1 MENVPQSI
9 RASLTAIT
17 ENKIALLLLVNLFL
31 VLVGMFLDDAS
42 GILLAG
48 PMLMPIMAA
57 IGVDPVHF
65 GAILGVN
72 LGMGLIKPPT
82 APILY
87 FAGAV
92 GKASLPS
99 MLGPTLTFILL
110 SSLPVLLTSEER
122 RVRKARDRTC

>member
-1 MENVPQSI
+1 
-9 RASLTAIT
+9 
-17 ENKIALLLLVNLFL
+17 
-31 VLVGMFLDDAS
+31 MFLDDAS

-65 GAILGVN
+65 CAILGVN
-72 LGMGLIKPPT
+72 LGMGLITPPT

-99 MLGPTLTFILL
+99 MLGPPQHFLFLCSSAERPVGHTCVRTFMLRGCP
-110 SSLPVLLTSEER
+110 S
-122 RVRKARDRTC
+122 

>member
-1 MENVPQSI
+1 
-9 RASLTAIT
+9 
-17 ENKIALLLLVNLFL
+17 
-31 VLVGMFLDDAS
+31 MFLDDAS

-72 LGMGLIKPPT
+72 LGMGLITPPT

-99 MLGPTLTFILL
+99 MLGPTLHFIFLCY
-110 SSLPVLLTSEER
+110 LPVLRSEEHTSELQSLLLHSY
-122 RVRKARDRTC
+122 ALFCL

>member
-1 MENVPQSI
+1 
-9 RASLTAIT
+9 
-17 ENKIALLLLVNLFL
+17 
-31 VLVGMFLDDAS
+31 MFLDDAS

-72 LGMGLIKPPT
+72 LGMGLITPPT

-99 MLGPTLTFILL
+99 MLGPTLHFIFLCY
-110 SSLPVLLTSEER
+110 LPVLMLTTFVPALSLALPSLVLGYGGSNR
-122 RVRKARDRTC
+122 RAAGDRKSHRLNSSP

>member
-1 MENVPQSI
+1 
-9 RASLTAIT
+9 
-17 ENKIALLLLVNLFL
+17 
-31 VLVGMFLDDAS
+31 
-42 GILLAG
+42 
-48 PMLMPIMAA
+48 MLMPIMAA

-72 LGMGLIKPPT
+72 LGMGLITPPT

-99 MLGPTLTFILL
+99 MLGPTLHFIFLCY
-110 SSLPVLLTSEER
+110 LPVLMLTTFVPALSLALPSLVLGCGATEAR
-122 RVRKARDRTC
+122 RVGKECVRTFRYRWSP